1 MVDAERSVAVSGETG
16 DGFAVFYARWRDPLR
31 RALALTLG
39 SVAFADEAID
49 EAMSR
54 AAANWGQI
62 GIYDSPQGWVYRV
75 GLNWARGIFRKRR
88 REVLTDSFVDPGQE
102 SPKPDL
108 DLLRAV
114 GQLPTRQRS
123 IVVARYYLDWSTA
136 EVATAFDIPAGTVK
150 SRLSRALARLAKDLG
165 ESQ

>member
-1 MVDAERSVAVSGETG
+1 MVDAERSVVLSGEIG
-16 DGFAVFYARWRDPLR
+16 DCFADFYARWRDPLR

-39 SVAFADEAID
+39 NVAFADEAID

-54 AAANWGQI
+54 AAASWGQI
-62 GIYDSPQGWVYRV
+62 GDYDSPQGWVYRV
-75 GLNWARGIFRKRR
+75 GLNWARGIFRKRH
-88 REVLTDSFVDPGQE
+88 REVLTDCFVDPSQE

-114 GQLPTRQRS
+114 GRLPMRQRS
-123 IVVARYYLDWSTA
+123 IVVARYYLDWSTT
-136 EVATAFDIPAGTVK
+136 EVATAFDIPTGTVK

-165 ESQ
+165 GSQ